1 MRKQIQLMSIV
12 CVLMLSITCQDDEK
26 VSKKNK
32 VVLKSINEFRIKAPL
47 DTQSKYNIQNINLKE
62 DF

>member
-1 MRKQIQLMSIV
+1 MSIV